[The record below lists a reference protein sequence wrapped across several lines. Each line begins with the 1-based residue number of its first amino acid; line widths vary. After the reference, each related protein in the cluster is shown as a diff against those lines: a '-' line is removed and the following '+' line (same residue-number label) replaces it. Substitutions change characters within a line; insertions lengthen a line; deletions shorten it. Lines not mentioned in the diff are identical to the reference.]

1 MTEHH
6 VLPMFLEFALIMK
19 PWNIRKLEEDE
30 KSCFLPW
37 NNCRNLSL
45 VEHCLSLGI
54 KNNH

>member
-6 VLPMFLEFALIMK
+6 VLSMFLEFVLIMK

-45 VEHCLSLGI
+45 VEHFVFGD
-54 KNNH
+54 